1 MSRIINFYWFIPAA
15 MVNRNAN
22 GASIVLAQSSS
33 LQFLQGE
40 AAASSLLQVVL
51 VCWTVNHWP
60 QLTQRSGS
68 NLSSLGQ
75 SLLAA
80 AQLPGGLVEPGLDV
94 VLPVLVEMTIGDDV
108 VSFSRHFF

>member
-1 MSRIINFYWFIPAA
+1 MSRNTFYWFIPAA

-40 AAASSLLQVVL
+40 AAASSLLEVVL

-68 NLSSLGQ
+68 NLGSLGQ

-80 AQLPGGLVEPGLDV
+80 AQLPGGLVEPGLDI
-94 VLPVLVEMTIGDDV
+94 VLPILMKMPVWDELVP
-108 VSFSRHFF
+108 F